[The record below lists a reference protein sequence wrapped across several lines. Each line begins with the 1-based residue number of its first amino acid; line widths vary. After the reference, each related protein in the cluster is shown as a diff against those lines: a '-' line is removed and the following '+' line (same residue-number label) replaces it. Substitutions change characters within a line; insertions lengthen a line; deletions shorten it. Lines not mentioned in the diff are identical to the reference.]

1 MDWKGKDAAARN
13 LGPWGWRGEARMKG
27 EMPRGKDRV
36 GMVVKRRGGVPW
48 VLAWV
53 SGQRWGEVPFLG
65 GRRWKAGVG
74 EV

>member
-1 MDWKGKDAAARN
+1 MEWKGKEAAARN

-36 GMVVKRRGGVPW
+36 GVVVKRRGGVLW

-53 SGQRWGEVPFLG
+53 SG
-65 GRRWKAGVG
+65 
-74 EV
+74 